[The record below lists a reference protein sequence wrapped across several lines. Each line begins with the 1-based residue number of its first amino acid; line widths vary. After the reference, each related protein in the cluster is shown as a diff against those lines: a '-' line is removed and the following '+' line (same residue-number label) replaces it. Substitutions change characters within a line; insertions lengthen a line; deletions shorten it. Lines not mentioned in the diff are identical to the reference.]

1 MDKKKTKQEAQKKNA
16 KPSVKKVAA
25 KPAKKAAVTKS
36 KPVAAKASKPRT
48 AKAVSQVALKPA
60 PQVAPVDGPVFE
72 VKTAPKVL
80 LPVNAYGGSTLR
92 LRWVRS
98 AIGLP
103 EKQKK
108 VVKGLGFHR
117 LNEVI
122 VRPDTPM
129 IRGMVRLICH
139 LVEIVG

>member
-1 MDKKKTKQEAQKKNA
+1 MDKKKTKKEIQKKNA
-16 KPSVKKVAA
+16 KPSVKKAA
-25 KPAKKAAVTKS
+25 AMPAKKAAVTKS
-36 KPVAAKASKPRT
+36 KPAAAKASKPRA
-48 AKAVSQVALKPA
+48 AKAVSRVAPKPA
-60 PQVAPVDGPVFE
+60 PRVSPADTPVFE
-72 VKTAPKVL
+72 VQAAPKAP
-80 LPVNAYGGSTLR
+80 LPVSAYGGPTLR

-103 EKQKK
+103 EKQKR

-129 IRGMVRLICH
+129 IRGMVKLICH